1 MRYRTDNRALKQA
14 PQKLTISKDEILA
27 CYAQGEEAVIVLVES
42 LVARINALEKRIE
55 VLENQKSKD
64 SKNSSKP
71 SELFGG
77 SFPRKRRAPSGD
89 GFAKRTKSLR
99 TKSGRKSGGQKNH
112 PGSTLEWCEEVDEVF
127 VYPVVGCKSCGASLE
142 NVEVLN
148 LRCSLLG
155 ALPWSGHPTG
165 AHPQVHELP
174 PIKLVVHEHQA
185 EEKCCPKCGVLNQG
199 KLPAFVNSLV
209 QYGPGLKGL
218 MVYLMEGQLLPS
230 ERARELLKEV
240 IGCEISEATL
250 YNTRLRCY
258 EELAAVEAYIK
269 SGIQVAPVVHFDETG
284 LRVKSKLM
292 WLHVACN
299 GWLTAYFIDPKR
311 GQLAMDAI
319 DILPNFE
326 GVSVHDGLAS
336 YGKYDS
342 IHALCNAHHL
352 RELRFIVER
361 YEQDWAS
368 NMSALLV
375 EIKTNIAI
383 AQAAGTISL
392 TLAQIANFERRY
404 QEIIEAGLIANPPPP
419 IDPDL
424 PTRKGRRKQSPPK
437 NLLDRLQIHQSEVLL
452 FMHDW
457 KVPFDNNQAE
467 RDLRMI
473 KLKQKISGT
482 FRSLEGAQQFCRIR
496 GYISTLR
503 KQGIQVLDAL
513 RLVFMETP
521 FFPSLQ
527 PE

>member
-99 TKSGRKSGGQKNH
+99 TKSGRKSGGQKDH

-148 LRCSLLG
+148 LRCS
-155 ALPWSGHPTG
+155 
-165 AHPQVHELP
+165 QVHELP

-299 GWLTAYFIDPKR
+299 GWLTAYFIDLKR

-342 IHALCNAHHL
+342 THALCNAHHL
-352 RELRFIVER
+352 RELRFVVER

-368 NMSALLV
+368 DMMTLLV

-383 AQAAGTISL
+383 AQAAEETSL
-392 TLAQIANFERRY
+392 TPTQIADFERRY
-404 QEIIEAGLIANPPPP
+404 REIIEAGLIANPFLP

-424 PTRKGRRKQSPPK
+424 PTRKGRRKQTPPK
-437 NLLDRLQIHQSEVLL
+437 NLLDRLQLHQSAVLL
-452 FMHDW
+452 FMYDW
-457 KVPFDNNQAE
+457 RVPFDNNQAE
-467 RDLRMI
+467 RDLRMM

-482 FRSLEGAQQFCRIR
+482 FRSMEGAQQFCRIR

-513 RLVFMETP
+513 RLVLMETP
-521 FFPSLQ
+521 LFPSLQ

>member
-1 MRYRTDNRALKQA
+1 LKQA
-14 PQKLTISKDEILA
+14 PQKLTISKDEIRA
-27 CYAQGEEAVIVLVES
+27 CYAQGEEAVITLVES
-42 LVARINALEKRIE
+42 LVARINALEARIE

-71 SELFGG
+71 
-77 SFPRKRRAPSGD
+77 PSGD

-99 TKSGRKSGGQKNH
+99 TKSGRKSGGQKDH

-127 VYPVVGCKSCGASLE
+127 IHPVIDCTSCGASLE

-148 LRCSLLG
+148 LRCS
-155 ALPWSGHPTG
+155 
-165 AHPQVHELP
+165 QVHELP

-185 EEKCCPKCGVLNQG
+185 QEKCCPNCGVLNQG
-199 KLPAFVNSLV
+199 KLPAVVNSLV

-230 ERARELLKEV
+230 ERAKELLQEV

-258 EELAAVEAYIK
+258 EELAAVESYIK
-269 SGIQVAPVVHFDETG
+269 SGIQLAPVVHFDETG
-284 LRVKSKLM
+284 MRVKSKLM

-336 YGKYDS
+336 YGKYNS
-342 IHALCNAHHL
+342 THALCNAHHL

-361 YEQDWAS
+361 YEQDWADD
-368 NMSALLV
+368 MMTLLV

-383 AQAAGTISL
+383 AQAAGETTL
-392 TLAQIANFERRY
+392 TLTQIADFERRY
-404 QEIIEAGLIANPPPP
+404 QEIVEAGLIANPPPP

-424 PTRKGRRKQSPPK
+424 PTPKGRRKQTPPK
-437 NLLDRLQIHQSEVLL
+437 NLLDRLQLHQSAVLL

-457 KVPFDNNQAE
+457 RVPFDNNQAE
-467 RDLRMI
+467 RDLRMM

-482 FRSLEGAQQFCRIR
+482 FRSMEGAQQFCRIR

-513 RLVFMETP
+513 KLVFMETP
-521 FFPSLQ
+521 LFPSLQ

>member
-1 MRYRTDNRALKQA
+1 MKQA

-27 CYAQGEEAVIVLVES
+27 CYAQGKEAVIVLVES
-42 LVARINALEKRIE
+42 LVARINALEARIE
-55 VLENQKSKD
+55 VLENQKNKD

-71 SELFGG
+71 
-77 SFPRKRRAPSGD
+77 PSGD
-89 GFAKRTKSLR
+89 GFGKRTKSLR
-99 TKSGRKSGGQKNH
+99 TKSGKKSGGQKDH

-127 VYPVVGCKSCGASLE
+127 IHPVVSCTSCGTSLE
-142 NVEVLN
+142 LVEVVN
-148 LRCSLLG
+148 LRC
-155 ALPWSGHPTG
+155 H
-165 AHPQVHELP
+165 QIQELP

-185 EEKCCPKCGVLNQG
+185 EEKCCPNCGVMNQG

-230 ERARELLKEV
+230 ERAKELLKEV
-240 IGCEISEATL
+240 IGCDISEATL
-250 YNTRLRCY
+250 YNTRMRCY

-284 LRVKSKLM
+284 MRVKSKLM

-299 GWLTAYFIDPKR
+299 SWLTAYFIDPKR
-311 GQLAMDAI
+311 GQLAMDTI

-368 NMSALLV
+368 DMMTLLV
-375 EIKTNIAI
+375 EIKTTIAI
-383 AQAAGTISL
+383 AQTAGETSL
-392 TLAQIANFERRY
+392 TLTQLADFELRY
-404 QEIIEAGLIANPPPP
+404 QELIQTGLIAHPLPL
-419 IDPDL
+419 IDLDL
-424 PTRKGRRKQSPPK
+424 PKPKGRPKQSPPK
-437 NLLDRLQIHQSEVLL
+437 NLLDRLKLYQSAVLL

-457 KVPFDNNQAE
+457 RVPFDNNQAE
-467 RDLRMI
+467 RDLRMM

-482 FRSLEGAQQFCRIR
+482 FRSFEGAQQFCRIR
-496 GYISTLR
+496 GYLSTLR

-521 FFPSLQ
+521 LFPSLQ
-527 PE
+527 PK

>member
-1 MRYRTDNRALKQA
+1 MDGRALKQA

-42 LVARINALEKRIE
+42 LVARINALETRIE

-71 SELFGG
+71 
-77 SFPRKRRAPSGD
+77 PSGD

-99 TKSGRKSGGQKNH
+99 TKSGRKSGGQKDHLGN
-112 PGSTLEWCEEVDEVF
+112 TLEWCEEVDEVF
-127 VYPVVGCKSCGASLE
+127 VHPVVDCTSCGTSLE
-142 NVEVLN
+142 NIEVLN
-148 LRCSLLG
+148 LR
-155 ALPWSGHPTG
+155 WS
-165 AHPQVHELP
+165 QVHELP

-185 EEKCCPKCGVLNQG
+185 EEKCCPNCGVLNQG

-230 ERARELLKEV
+230 ERARELLEEV
-240 IGCEISEATL
+240 IGCKISEATL

-258 EELAAVEAYIK
+258 EQLATVESYIK
-269 SGIQVAPVVHFDETG
+269 SGIQVAPVIHFADEIALRFPQRAFHQADETG
-284 LRVKSKLM
+284 MRVKSKLM
-292 WLHVACN
+292 WLHVACSD
-299 GWLTAYFIDPKR
+299 WLTAYFIDPKR

-326 GVSVHDGLAS
+326 GISVHDGLAS
-336 YGKYDS
+336 YAKYDTT
-342 IHALCNAHHL
+342 HALCNAHHL

-368 NMSALLV
+368 DMMTLLV
-375 EIKTNIAI
+375 EIKTNIVI
-383 AQAAGTISL
+383 AQAAGETSL
-392 TLAQIANFERRY
+392 TITQIADSERRY
-404 QEIIEAGLIANPPPP
+404 QEIIEAGLIANPAPP
-419 IDPDL
+419 IDVDL
-424 PTRKGRRKQSPPK
+424 PKRKGRRKQSPPK
-437 NLLDRLQIHQSEVLL
+437 NLLDRLQLHQAAVLL
-452 FMHDW
+452 FMNDW
-457 KVPFDNNQAE
+457 RVPFDNNQAE
-467 RDLRMI
+467 RDLRMM

-503 KQGIQVLDAL
+503 KQGIQVLEAL
-513 RLVFMETP
+513 RLVFMENP
-521 FFPSLQ
+521 IFPSLQ

>member
-1 MRYRTDNRALKQA
+1 VDSKALKQKA
-14 PQKLTISKDEILA
+14 EKLTISKDEICA
-27 CYAQGEEAVIVLVES
+27 CYAQGEEAVITLVES
-42 LVARINALEKRIE
+42 LVARINALEARIE

-71 SELFGG
+71 
-77 SFPRKRRAPSGD
+77 PSGD

-99 TKSGRKSGGQKNH
+99 TKSGRKSGGQKDH
-112 PGSTLEWCEEVDEVF
+112 PGSTLEWHEEVDEVF
-127 VYPVVGCKSCGASLE
+127 IHPVVDCKSCGTSLE
-142 NVEVLN
+142 HVGVLN
-148 LRCSLLG
+148 LRCS
-155 ALPWSGHPTG
+155 
-165 AHPQVHELP
+165 QVHELP
-174 PIKLVVHEHQA
+174 QIRLVIHEHQA

-209 QYGPGLKGL
+209 QYGPRLKGL

-230 ERARELLKEV
+230 ERARELLQEV

-250 YNTRLRCY
+250 YNTRLRCH
-258 EELAAVEAYIK
+258 EQLAVVEAYVK
-269 SGIQVAPVVHFDETG
+269 SGIQVAPVIHFDETG
-284 LRVKSKLM
+284 FRVKSKLM

-342 IHALCNAHHL
+342 THALCNAHHL

-368 NMSALLV
+368 DMMTLLV
-375 EIKTNIAI
+375 EIKTTITVT
-383 AQAAGTISL
+383 QAAGDTSL
-392 TLAQIANFERRY
+392 TLTQLANFEQRY
-404 QEIIEAGLIANPPPP
+404 QELIQTGLIANPSPQ
-419 IDPDL
+419 IDLDL
-424 PTRKGRRKQSPPK
+424 PKPKGRPKQSPPK
-437 NLLDRLQIHQSEVLL
+437 NLLDRLKLHQSAVLL

-467 RDLRMI
+467 RDLRMM

-482 FRSLEGAQQFCRIR
+482 FRSIEGAQQFCRIR
-496 GYISTLR
+496 GYLSTLR
-503 KQGIQVLDAL
+503 KQGIPVLDAL

-521 FFPSLQ
+521 LFPSLQ
-527 PE
+527 PK

>member
-1 MRYRTDNRALKQA
+1 LKQA
-14 PQKLTISKDEILA
+14 PQKLIISKDEILA

-42 LVARINALEKRIE
+42 LVTRINALETRIE

-71 SELFGG
+71 
-77 SFPRKRRAPSGD
+77 PSGD

-99 TKSGRKSGGQKNH
+99 TKSGRKSGGQKDH

-127 VYPVVGCKSCGASLE
+127 IHPVVDCTSCGASLE

-148 LRCSLLG
+148 LRC
-155 ALPWSGHPTG
+155 H
-165 AHPQVHELP
+165 QVHELP

-185 EEKCCPKCGVLNQG
+185 EEKCCPNCGVLNQG

-230 ERARELLKEV
+230 ERAKELLQEV

-269 SGIQVAPVVHFDETG
+269 SGIQVAPVVHCDETG

-342 IHALCNAHHL
+342 THALCNAHHL

-368 NMSALLV
+368 KMISLLV
-375 EIKTNIAI
+375 EIKTTIAT
-383 AQAAGTISL
+383 AQAAGEMSL
-392 TLAQIANFERRY
+392 TLFQIADFERRY
-404 QEIIEAGLIANPPPP
+404 QEIIEAGLIANPLPPF
-419 IDPDL
+419 DLDL
-424 PTRKGRRKQSPPK
+424 PKPKGRPKQSPPK
-437 NLLDRLQIHQSEVLL
+437 NLLDRLKLHQSAVLL

-457 KVPFDNNQAE
+457 RVPFDNNQAE
-467 RDLRMI
+467 RDLRMM

-513 RLVFMETP
+513 RLVFIGTP
-521 FFPSLQ
+521 LFPSLQ

>member
-1 MRYRTDNRALKQA
+1 MKQTS
-14 PQKLTISKDEILA
+14 QKLFISKDEISA
-27 CYAQGEEAVIVLVES
+27 CYLQGEEAVIALVES
-42 LVARINALEKRIE
+42 LVARINALEARIE

-71 SELFGG
+71 
-77 SFPRKRRAPSGD
+77 PSAD
-89 GFAKRTKSLR
+89 GFVKRTKSLR
-99 TKSGRKSGGQKNH
+99 TKSGRKSGGQKDH
-112 PGSTLEWCEEVDEVF
+112 PGSTLEWCKEVDEVF

-148 LRCSLLG
+148 LRCS
-155 ALPWSGHPTG
+155 
-165 AHPQVHELP
+165 QVHELP
-174 PIKLVVHEHQA
+174 PIKLVVHEHQS
-185 EEKCCPKCGVLNQG
+185 EEKCCPECGVLNQG

-299 GWLTAYFIDPKR
+299 GWLTAYFIDLKR

-319 DILPNFE
+319 DILPNFK
-326 GVSVHDGLAS
+326 GVSVHDGLGLAS

-342 IHALCNAHHL
+342 THALCNAHHL
-352 RELRFIVER
+352 RELRFVVER

-368 NMSALLV
+368 DMMTLLV

-383 AQAAGTISL
+383 AQAAKETSL
-392 TLAQIANFERRY
+392 TPTQIADFERRY
-404 QEIIEAGLIANPPPP
+404 REIIEAGLIANPFLP

-424 PTRKGRRKQSPPK
+424 PTRKGRRKQTPPK
-437 NLLDRLQIHQSEVLL
+437 NLLDRLQLHQSAVLL
-452 FMHDW
+452 FMYDW
-457 KVPFDNNQAE
+457 RVPFDNNQAE
-467 RDLRMI
+467 RDLRMM

-482 FRSLEGAQQFCRIR
+482 FRSMEGAQQFCRIR

-513 RLVFMETP
+513 RLVLMETP
-521 FFPSLQ
+521 LFPSLQ

>member
-27 CYAQGEEAVIVLVES
+27 CYAQGEEAVIALVES

-71 SELFGG
+71 
-77 SFPRKRRAPSGD
+77 PSGD

-99 TKSGRKSGGQKNH
+99 TKSGRKSGGQKDH

-148 LRCSLLG
+148 LRCS
-155 ALPWSGHPTG
+155 
-165 AHPQVHELP
+165 QVHELP

-299 GWLTAYFIDPKR
+299 GWLTAYFIDLKR

-342 IHALCNAHHL
+342 THALCNAHHL
-352 RELRFIVER
+352 RELRFVVER

-368 NMSALLV
+368 DMMTLLV

-383 AQAAGTISL
+383 AQAAEETSL
-392 TLAQIANFERRY
+392 TPTQIADFERRY
-404 QEIIEAGLIANPPPP
+404 REIIEAGLIANPFLP

-424 PTRKGRRKQSPPK
+424 PTRKGRRKQTPPK
-437 NLLDRLQIHQSEVLL
+437 NLLDRLQLHQSAVLL
-452 FMHDW
+452 FMSDW
-457 KVPFDNNQAE
+457 RVPFDNNQAE
-467 RDLRMI
+467 RDLRMM
-473 KLKQKISGT
+473 KLKQKISAT
-482 FRSLEGAQQFCRIR
+482 FRSMEGAQQFCRIR

-513 RLVFMETP
+513 RLVLMETP
-521 FFPSLQ
+521 LFPSLQ

>member
-1 MRYRTDNRALKQA
+1 
-14 PQKLTISKDEILA
+14 
-27 CYAQGEEAVIVLVES
+27 
-42 LVARINALEKRIE
+42 
-55 VLENQKSKD
+55 
-64 SKNSSKP
+64 
-71 SELFGG
+71 
-77 SFPRKRRAPSGD
+77 
-89 GFAKRTKSLR
+89 
-99 TKSGRKSGGQKNH
+99 
-112 PGSTLEWCEEVDEVF
+112 
-127 VYPVVGCKSCGASLE
+127 
-142 NVEVLN
+142 
-148 LRCSLLG
+148 
-155 ALPWSGHPTG
+155 
-165 AHPQVHELP
+165 
-174 PIKLVVHEHQA
+174 
-185 EEKCCPKCGVLNQG
+185 
-199 KLPAFVNSLV
+199 
-209 QYGPGLKGL
+209 
-218 MVYLMEGQLLPS
+218 
-230 ERARELLKEV
+230 
-240 IGCEISEATL
+240 
-250 YNTRLRCY
+250 
-258 EELAAVEAYIK
+258 
-269 SGIQVAPVVHFDETG
+269 
-284 LRVKSKLM
+284 M

-383 AQAAGTISL
+383 AQAAGKISL

-437 NLLDRLQIHQSEVLL
+437 NLLDRLQIHQSAVLL

>member
-1 MRYRTDNRALKQA
+1 LKQA

-42 LVARINALEKRIE
+42 LVARINALEARIE

-71 SELFGG
+71 
-77 SFPRKRRAPSGD
+77 PSGD
-89 GFAKRTKSLR
+89 GFVKRTKTLR
-99 TKSGRKSGGQKNH
+99 TKSGKKSGGQKDH

-127 VYPVVGCKSCGASLE
+127 IHPVVECTSCGTSLE
-142 NVEVLN
+142 SVEVLN
-148 LRCSLLG
+148 LSCR
-155 ALPWSGHPTG
+155 
-165 AHPQVHELP
+165 QVQELP
-174 PIKLVVHEHQA
+174 PIKLVIHEHQA
-185 EEKCCPKCGVLNQG
+185 EEKCCPHCGILNQG
-199 KLPAFVNSLV
+199 KFPAFVNSLV
-209 QYGPGLKGL
+209 QYGPRFKGL

-230 ERARELLKEV
+230 ERARELLEEV
-240 IGCEISEATL
+240 IGCEISEGTL

-258 EELAAVEAYIK
+258 EQLAAVESYIK
-269 SGIQVAPVVHFDETG
+269 AGIQVAPVVHFDETG

-299 GWLTAYFIDPKR
+299 DWLTAYCIDPKR

-342 IHALCNAHHL
+342 THALCNAHHL

-368 NMSALLV
+368 DMMTLLV
-375 EIKTNIAI
+375 EIKTNIEI
-383 AQAAGTISL
+383 ARAAGKTSL
-392 TLAQIANFERRY
+392 TLTQIADFERRY
-404 QEIIEAGLIANPPPP
+404 QELIQTGLIANPPLP
-419 IDPDL
+419 IDLDL
-424 PTRKGRRKQSPPK
+424 PKPKGRPKQTPPK
-437 NLLDRLQIHQSEVLL
+437 NLLDRLQLYQSAVLL
-452 FMHDW
+452 FMYDW
-457 KVPFDNNQAE
+457 RVPFDNNQAE
-467 RDLRMI
+467 RDLRMM

-482 FRSLEGAQQFCRIR
+482 FRSMEGAQQFCRIR
-496 GYISTLR
+496 GYLSTLR

-521 FFPSLQ
+521 LFPSLQ

>member
-71 SELFGG
+71 
-77 SFPRKRRAPSGD
+77 PSGD

-99 TKSGRKSGGQKNH
+99 TKSGRKSGGQKDH

-148 LRCSLLG
+148 LRCS
-155 ALPWSGHPTG
+155 
-165 AHPQVHELP
+165 QVHELP

-299 GWLTAYFIDPKR
+299 GWLTAYFIDLKR

-342 IHALCNAHHL
+342 THALCNAHHL
-352 RELRFIVER
+352 RELRFVVER

-368 NMSALLV
+368 DMMTLLV

-383 AQAAGTISL
+383 AQAAEETSL
-392 TLAQIANFERRY
+392 TPTQIADFERRY
-404 QEIIEAGLIANPPPP
+404 REIIEAGLIANPFLP

-424 PTRKGRRKQSPPK
+424 PTRKGRRKQTPPK
-437 NLLDRLQIHQSEVLL
+437 NLLDRLQLHQSAVLL
-452 FMHDW
+452 FMYDW
-457 KVPFDNNQAE
+457 RVPFDNNQAE
-467 RDLRMI
+467 RDLRMM

-482 FRSLEGAQQFCRIR
+482 FRSMEGAQQFCRIR

-513 RLVFMETP
+513 RLVLMETP
-521 FFPSLQ
+521 LFPSL
-527 PE
+527 

>member
-1 MRYRTDNRALKQA
+1 LKQA

-42 LVARINALEKRIE
+42 LVARINALETRIE

-71 SELFGG
+71 
-77 SFPRKRRAPSGD
+77 PSGD
-89 GFAKRTKSLR
+89 GFAKRIKSLR
-99 TKSGRKSGGQKNH
+99 TKSGKKSGGQKDH

-127 VYPVVGCKSCGASLE
+127 IHPVVDCTSCGASLT

-148 LRCSLLG
+148 LRC
-155 ALPWSGHPTG
+155 H
-165 AHPQVHELP
+165 QVHELQ

-185 EEKCCPKCGVLNQG
+185 EEKCCPNCGVLNQG
-199 KLPAFVNSLV
+199 ELPAFVHSLV
-209 QYGPGLKGL
+209 QYGSGLKGL

-230 ERARELLKEV
+230 ERAKELLQEV

-258 EELAAVEAYIK
+258 EELAAVAAYIK

-342 IHALCNAHHL
+342 THALCNAHHL

-361 YEQDWAS
+361 YEQDWATK
-368 NMSALLV
+368 MIALLV
-375 EIKTNIAI
+375 EIKTTITTV
-383 AQAAGTISL
+383 QAAGETSL
-392 TLAQIANFERRY
+392 TLTQLTDFERRY
-404 QEIIEAGLIANPPPP
+404 QEIIEVGLIANPSPP
-419 IDPDL
+419 IDLDL
-424 PTRKGRRKQSPPK
+424 PKPKGRPKQSPPK
-437 NLLDRLQIHQSEVLL
+437 NLLDRLQLHQSAVLL

-457 KVPFDNNQAE
+457 RVPFDNNQAE
-467 RDLRMI
+467 RDLRMM

-513 RLVFMETP
+513 RLVFMGTP
-521 FFPSLQ
+521 LFPSLQ

>member
-1 MRYRTDNRALKQA
+1 MKQTS
-14 PQKLTISKDEILA
+14 QKLSISKEEIRA
-27 CYAQGEEAVIVLVES
+27 CYAQGEEAVIALVES
-42 LVARINALEKRIE
+42 LVERINALEARIE

-71 SELFGG
+71 
-77 SFPRKRRAPSGD
+77 PSGD

-99 TKSGRKSGGQKNH
+99 TKSGRQSGGQKDH

-127 VYPVVGCKSCGASLE
+127 IHPVVDCKSCGASLE
-142 NVEVLN
+142 TVEVLN
-148 LRCSLLG
+148 LRCS
-155 ALPWSGHPTG
+155 
-165 AHPQVHELP
+165 QVHELP

-199 KLPAFVNSLV
+199 KSPAFVNSLV

-218 MVYLMEGQLLPS
+218 IVYLMEGQLLPS
-230 ERARELLKEV
+230 ERARELLQEV

-258 EELAAVEAYIK
+258 EQLAAVEAYIK

-292 WLHVACN
+292 WLHVACT

-319 DILPNFE
+319 DILPKFE

-342 IHALCNAHHL
+342 THALCNAHHL

-361 YEQDWAS
+361 YEQDWA
-368 NMSALLV
+368 NDMMTLLV
-375 EIKTNIAI
+375 EIKTTIDI
-383 AQAAGTISL
+383 TQAAGETSL
-392 TLAQIANFERRY
+392 TLIQLADFERRY
-404 QEIIEAGLIANPPPP
+404 QELIQTGLIANPSPP
-419 IDPDL
+419 IDLDL
-424 PTRKGRRKQSPPK
+424 PKPKGRPKQSPPK
-437 NLLDRLQIHQSEVLL
+437 NLLDRLKLHQSAVLL

-467 RDLRMI
+467 RDLRMM

-482 FRSLEGAQQFCRIR
+482 FRSIEGAQQFCRIR
-496 GYISTLR
+496 GYLSTLR

-521 FFPSLQ
+521 LFPSLQ

>member
-1 MRYRTDNRALKQA
+1 MDSQALKQTS
-14 PQKLTISKDEILA
+14 QKLFISKDEIRA
-27 CYAQGEEAVIVLVES
+27 CYAQGEEAVIALVES
-42 LVARINALEKRIE
+42 LVERINALEARIE

-99 TKSGRKSGGQKNH
+99 TKSGRKSGGQKEH
-112 PGSTLEWCEEVDEVF
+112 PGSTLEWQDEVDEVF
-127 VYPVVGCKSCGASLE
+127 VHPVLDCTSCGTSLE
-142 NVEVLN
+142 FVGVLN
-148 LRCSLLG
+148 LRCS
-155 ALPWSGHPTG
+155 
-165 AHPQVHELP
+165 QVHELP

-185 EEKCCPKCGVLNQG
+185 EEKCCPNCGVINQG

-230 ERARELLKEV
+230 ERAKELLKEV
-240 IGCEISEATL
+240 IGCEISEGTL

-258 EELAAVEAYIK
+258 EELAAVESYIK

-284 LRVKSKLM
+284 MRVRSKLM
-292 WLHVACN
+292 WLHVACS

-336 YGKYDS
+336 YGKYNHT
-342 IHALCNAHHL
+342 HALCNAHHL

-361 YEQDWAS
+361 YEQDWAGDTI
-368 NMSALLV
+368 ALLV
-375 EIKTNIAI
+375 EIKTTIAI
-383 AQAAGTISL
+383 AQAAGETSL
-392 TLAQIANFERRY
+392 TLTQRADFERRY
-404 QEIIEAGLIANPPPP
+404 QEIIEAGLIANPLSP
-419 IDPDL
+419 IDVDL
-424 PTRKGRRKQSPPK
+424 PKPKGRRKQSPPK
-437 NLLDRLQIHQSEVLL
+437 NLLDRLQLHQSAVLL
-452 FMHDW
+452 FMNDW
-457 KVPFDNNQAE
+457 SVPFDNNQAE
-467 RDLRMI
+467 RDLRMM

-496 GYISTLR
+496 G
-503 KQGIQVLDAL
+503 
-513 RLVFMETP
+513 
-521 FFPSLQ
+521 
-527 PE
+527 

>member
-1 MRYRTDNRALKQA
+1 LKQVS
-14 PQKLTISKDEILA
+14 PKLTISKDEIGA
-27 CYAQGEEAVIVLVES
+27 CYAQGEEAVMALVES
-42 LVARINALEKRIE
+42 LVERINALEVRIE

-71 SELFGG
+71 
-77 SFPRKRRAPSGD
+77 PSAD

-99 TKSGRKSGGQKNH
+99 TKSGRKSGGQKDH

-127 VYPVVGCKSCGASLE
+127 VHPVVDCTSCGASLE

-148 LRCSLLG
+148 LRCS
-155 ALPWSGHPTG
+155 
-165 AHPQVHELP
+165 QVHDLP

-185 EEKCCPKCGVLNQG
+185 EEKCCPNCGVMNQG
-199 KLPAFVNSLV
+199 KLPTFVNSLV

-230 ERARELLKEV
+230 ERARELLEEV

-258 EELAAVEAYIK
+258 EQLATVESYIK

-284 LRVKSKLM
+284 MRVKNKLM
-292 WLHVACN
+292 WLHVACSD
-299 GWLTAYFIDPKR
+299 WLTAYFIDPKR

-319 DILPNFE
+319 DILPSFE

-336 YGKYDS
+336 YSKYDS
-342 IHALCNAHHL
+342 THALCNAHHL

-368 NMSALLV
+368 EIMTLLV
-375 EIKTNIAI
+375 EIKTTVST
-383 AQAAGTISL
+383 AQAAGETSL
-392 TLAQIANFERRY
+392 TFTQLADFERRY
-404 QEIIEAGLIANPPPP
+404 QELIEVGLIVNPP
-419 IDPDL
+419 L
-424 PTRKGRRKQSPPK
+424 PTDLELPKPKGRPKQSPPK
-437 NLLDRLQIHQSEVLL
+437 NLLDRLHLHQSAVLL

-457 KVPFDNNQAE
+457 RVPFDNNQAE
-467 RDLRMI
+467 RDLRMM

-482 FRSLEGAQQFCRIR
+482 FRSMEGAQQFCRIR

-521 FFPSLQ
+521 LFPTLQ

>member
-1 MRYRTDNRALKQA
+1 
-14 PQKLTISKDEILA
+14 
-27 CYAQGEEAVIVLVES
+27 
-42 LVARINALEKRIE
+42 
-55 VLENQKSKD
+55 
-64 SKNSSKP
+64 
-71 SELFGG
+71 
-77 SFPRKRRAPSGD
+77 
-89 GFAKRTKSLR
+89 
-99 TKSGRKSGGQKNH
+99 
-112 PGSTLEWCEEVDEVF
+112 
-127 VYPVVGCKSCGASLE
+127 
-142 NVEVLN
+142 
-148 LRCSLLG
+148 
-155 ALPWSGHPTG
+155 
-165 AHPQVHELP
+165 
-174 PIKLVVHEHQA
+174 
-185 EEKCCPKCGVLNQG
+185 
-199 KLPAFVNSLV
+199 
-209 QYGPGLKGL
+209 
-218 MVYLMEGQLLPS
+218 MEGQLLPS
-230 ERARELLKEV
+230 ERARELLEEV

-258 EELAAVEAYIK
+258 EQLAAVESYIK
-269 SGIQVAPVVHFDETG
+269 SGIQNAHVVHFDETG

-299 GWLTAYFIDPKR
+299 GWLTAYFIDSKR

-336 YGKYDS
+336 YGKYHS

-361 YEQDWAS
+361 YEQNWAS
-368 NMSALLV
+368 DMMTLLV
-375 EIKTNIAI
+375 EIKTHITI
-383 AQAAGTISL
+383 AQVAGETSL
-392 TLAQIANFERRY
+392 TLTQGGDFERRY
-404 QEIIEAGLIANPPPP
+404 QEIIKAGLIVNPPPP
-419 IDPDL
+419 IDADL

-437 NLLDRLQIHQSEVLL
+437 NLLDRLQLHQSAVLL

-467 RDLRMI
+467 RDLRMM

-521 FFPSLQ
+521 LFPSLQ

>member
-99 TKSGRKSGGQKNH
+99 TKSGRKSGGQKDH

-148 LRCSLLG
+148 LRCS
-155 ALPWSGHPTG
+155 
-165 AHPQVHELP
+165 QVHELP

-299 GWLTAYFIDPKR
+299 GWLTAYFIDLKR

-342 IHALCNAHHL
+342 THALCNAHHL
-352 RELRFIVER
+352 RELRFVVER

-368 NMSALLV
+368 DMMTLLV

-383 AQAAGTISL
+383 AQAAEETSL
-392 TLAQIANFERRY
+392 TPTQIADFERRY
-404 QEIIEAGLIANPPPP
+404 REIIEAGLIANPFLP

-424 PTRKGRRKQSPPK
+424 PTRKGRRKQTPPK
-437 NLLDRLQIHQSEVLL
+437 NLLDRLQLHQSAVLL
-452 FMHDW
+452 FMYDW
-457 KVPFDNNQAE
+457 RVPFDNNQAE
-467 RDLRMI
+467 RDLRMM

-482 FRSLEGAQQFCRIR
+482 FRSMEGAQQFCRIR
-496 GYISTLR
+496 GYVSTLR

-513 RLVFMETP
+513 RLVLMETP
-521 FFPSLQ
+521 LFPSLQ

>member
-1 MRYRTDNRALKQA
+1 LKQVS
-14 PQKLTISKDEILA
+14 QKLTISKDEIRA
-27 CYAQGEEAVIVLVES
+27 CYAQGEEAVIALVES
-42 LVARINALEKRIE
+42 LVERINALEVRIE

-71 SELFGG
+71 
-77 SFPRKRRAPSGD
+77 PSAD

-99 TKSGRKSGGQKNH
+99 TKSGRKSGGQKDH
-112 PGSTLEWCEEVDEVF
+112 PGSTLEWCEAVDEVF
-127 VYPVVGCKSCGASLE
+127 VHPVVDCTSCGTSLE

-148 LRCSLLG
+148 LRCS
-155 ALPWSGHPTG
+155 
-165 AHPQVHELP
+165 QVHDLP
-174 PIKLVVHEHQA
+174 PIKLVIHEHQA
-185 EEKCCPKCGVLNQG
+185 EEKCCPNCGVLNQG

-230 ERARELLKEV
+230 ERARELLEEV

-258 EELAAVEAYIK
+258 EQLATVEAYIK

-284 LRVKSKLM
+284 MRVKNKLM
-292 WLHVACN
+292 WLHVACSD
-299 GWLTAYFIDPKR
+299 WLTAYFIDPKR

-336 YGKYDS
+336 YSKYDS
-342 IHALCNAHHL
+342 THALCNAHHL

-368 NMSALLV
+368 EMMTLLV
-375 EIKTNIAI
+375 EIKTTVTV
-383 AQAAGTISL
+383 AQAAGETSL
-392 TLAQIANFERRY
+392 TFTQLADFKRRY
-404 QEIIEAGLIANPPPP
+404 QELIEAGLIVNPP
-419 IDPDL
+419 L
-424 PTRKGRRKQSPPK
+424 PTDLELPKPKGRPKQSPPK
-437 NLLDRLQIHQSEVLL
+437 NLLDRLQLHQSAVLL

-457 KVPFDNNQAE
+457 RVPFDNNQAE
-467 RDLRMI
+467 RDLRMM

-482 FRSLEGAQQFCRIR
+482 FRSMEGAQHFCRIR
-496 GYISTLR
+496 GYICTLR

-513 RLVFMETP
+513 KLVFMETP
-521 FFPSLQ
+521 LFPTLQ

>member
-1 MRYRTDNRALKQA
+1 LKQA
-14 PQKLTISKDEILA
+14 PQKLSISKDEIVA

-42 LVARINALEKRIE
+42 LVARINALETRIE

-71 SELFGG
+71 
-77 SFPRKRRAPSGD
+77 PSAD

-99 TKSGRKSGGQKNH
+99 TKSGRKSGGQKDH

-127 VYPVVGCKSCGASLE
+127 IHPVVECKSCGTSLE
-142 NVEVLN
+142 KVEVLN
-148 LRCSLLG
+148 LRCS
-155 ALPWSGHPTG
+155 
-165 AHPQVHELP
+165 QVHELP

-185 EEKCCPKCGVLNQG
+185 EEKCCPNCGVLNQG

-230 ERARELLKEV
+230 ERAKELLQEV
-240 IGCEISEATL
+240 IGYEISEATL

-269 SGIQVAPVVHFDETG
+269 SGIQNAPVVHFDETG
-284 LRVKSKLM
+284 MRVKSKLM

-299 GWLTAYFIDPKR
+299 SWLTAYFIDPKR

-319 DILPNFE
+319 DILPSFE

-342 IHALCNAHHL
+342 THALCNAHHL

-368 NMSALLV
+368 DMMTLLV
-375 EIKTNIAI
+375 EIKTTIAI
-383 AQAAGTISL
+383 KQAVEETSL
-392 TLAQIANFERRY
+392 TLFQIADFEQRY
-404 QEIIEAGLIANPPPP
+404 QDIMAAGLIANPPPI
-419 IDPDL
+419 IDLDL
-424 PTRKGRRKQSPPK
+424 PKQKGRRKQSPPK
-437 NLLDRLQIHQSEVLL
+437 NLLDRLQLHQSAVLL

-457 KVPFDNNQAE
+457 RVPFDNNQAE
-467 RDLRMI
+467 RDLRMM

-496 GYISTLR
+496 SYISTLR

-521 FFPSLQ
+521 LFPSLQ

>member
-1 MRYRTDNRALKQA
+1 LKQA
-14 PQKLTISKDEILA
+14 LQKLTITKDEIIA
-27 CYAQGEEAVIVLVES
+27 CYAQGEEAVIGLVES
-42 LVARINALEKRIE
+42 LVARINALEARIE

-71 SELFGG
+71 
-77 SFPRKRRAPSGD
+77 PSAD
-89 GFAKRTKSLR
+89 GFAKRTNSLR
-99 TKSGRKSGGQKNH
+99 TKSGRKSGGQKDH

-127 VYPVVGCKSCGASLE
+127 IHPVVDCTSCGASLE

-148 LRCSLLG
+148 LRC
-155 ALPWSGHPTG
+155 H
-165 AHPQVHELP
+165 QVHELP

-185 EEKCCPKCGVLNQG
+185 EEKCCPNCGVLNQG
-199 KLPAFVNSLV
+199 KLPEFVNSLV

-230 ERARELLKEV
+230 ERAKELLQEV
-240 IGCEISEATL
+240 IGCEISEATF

-258 EELAAVEAYIK
+258 EELVAVESYIK
-269 SGIQVAPVVHFDETG
+269 SGIQIAPVVHFDETG

-319 DILPNFE
+319 DILPSFE

-342 IHALCNAHHL
+342 THALCNAHHL

-368 NMSALLV
+368 KMIALLV
-375 EIKTNIAI
+375 EIKTTIRI
-383 AQAAGTISL
+383 AQTAGETSL
-392 TLAQIANFERRY
+392 TLIQLTDFERRY
-404 QEIIEAGLIANPPPP
+404 QEIIKAGLIANPLPP
-419 IDPDL
+419 IDVDL
-424 PTRKGRRKQSPPK
+424 PTPKGRRKQSPPK
-437 NLLDRLQIHQSEVLL
+437 NLLDRLQIHQSAVLL

-457 KVPFDNNQAE
+457 RVPCDNNQAE
-467 RDLRMI
+467 RDLRMM

-482 FRSLEGAQQFCRIR
+482 FRSIEGAQQFCRIR

-513 RLVFMETP
+513 KLVFMETP
-521 FFPSLQ
+521 LFPSLQ

>member
-1 MRYRTDNRALKQA
+1 MNKAS
-14 PQKLTISKDEILA
+14 QKLSISTEEIRA

-42 LVARINALEKRIE
+42 LVTRINVVEARIE

-77 SFPRKRRAPSGD
+77 SFPRKRRAPSAD

-99 TKSGRKSGGQKNH
+99 TKSGRKSGGQKDH
-112 PGSTLEWCEEVDEVF
+112 PGSTLEWVEEVDEVF
-127 VYPVVGCKSCGASLE
+127 LHPVIDCTSCGRSLE
-142 NVEVLN
+142 SVEVLN
-148 LRCSLLG
+148 
-155 ALPWSGHPTG
+155 WSCR
-165 AHPQVHELP
+165 QLHELP
-174 PIKLVVHEHQA
+174 PIKLRVHEHQA
-185 EEKCCPKCGVLNQG
+185 EKKCCPSCGVMNQG
-199 KLPAFVNSLV
+199 KFPVFVNSLV
-209 QYGPGLKGL
+209 QYGAGLKGL

-230 ERARELLKEV
+230 ERARELLEEV

-258 EELAAVEAYIK
+258 EQLAAVESYIK
-269 SGIQVAPVVHFDETG
+269 SGIQHAPVVHFDETG

-342 IHALCNAHHL
+342 THALCNAHHL

-368 NMSALLV
+368 DMITLLV

-383 AQAAGTISL
+383 TLAAGETSL
-392 TLAQIANFERRY
+392 TLSQRADFERRY

-419 IDPDL
+419 IDVDL
-424 PTRKGRRKQSPPK
+424 PPRKGRRKQSPPK
-437 NLLDRLQIHQSEVLL
+437 NLLDRLQLHQSAVLL

-457 KVPFDNNQAE
+457 RVPFDNNQAE
-467 RDLRMI
+467 RDLRMM

-503 KQGIQVLDAL
+503 KQGIQVLHAL

-521 FFPSLQ
+521 LFPSLL

>member
-71 SELFGG
+71 
-77 SFPRKRRAPSGD
+77 PSGD

-99 TKSGRKSGGQKNH
+99 TKSGRKSGGQKDH

-148 LRCSLLG
+148 LRCS
-155 ALPWSGHPTG
+155 
-165 AHPQVHELP
+165 QVHELP

-185 EEKCCPKCGVLNQG
+185 EEKCCPKCGVTPINRG

-299 GWLTAYFIDPKR
+299 GWLTAYFIDLKR

-342 IHALCNAHHL
+342 THALCNAHHL
-352 RELRFIVER
+352 RELRFVVER

-368 NMSALLV
+368 DMMTLLV

-383 AQAAGTISL
+383 AQAAEETSL
-392 TLAQIANFERRY
+392 TPTQIADFERRY
-404 QEIIEAGLIANPPPP
+404 REIIEAGLIANPFLP

-424 PTRKGRRKQSPPK
+424 PTRKGRRKQTPPK
-437 NLLDRLQIHQSEVLL
+437 NLLDRLQLHQSAVLL
-452 FMHDW
+452 FMYDW
-457 KVPFDNNQAE
+457 RVPFDNNQAE
-467 RDLRMI
+467 RDLRMM

-482 FRSLEGAQQFCRIR
+482 FRSMEGAQQFCRIR

-513 RLVFMETP
+513 RLVLMETP
-521 FFPSLQ
+521 LFPSLQ

>member
-1 MRYRTDNRALKQA
+1 MDSKTLKQTSK
-14 PQKLTISKDEILA
+14 KLSITKDEIRA
-27 CYAQGEEAVIVLVES
+27 CYAQGEEAVIALVES
-42 LVARINALEKRIE
+42 LVERINGLEARIEI
-55 VLENQKSKD
+55 LENQKSKD

-71 SELFGG
+71 
-77 SFPRKRRAPSGD
+77 PSGD

-99 TKSGRKSGGQKNH
+99 TKSGRKSGGQKDH
-112 PGSTLEWCEEVDEVF
+112 PGNTLEWLEEVDEIF
-127 VYPVVGCKSCGASLE
+127 VHPVIDCISCGTSLE
-142 NVEVLN
+142 FVEVLN

-174 PIKLVVHEHQA
+174 PIKLLIHEHQA
-185 EEKCCPKCGVLNQG
+185 QEKCCPNCGVLNQG

-258 EELAAVEAYIK
+258 EQLAAVEAYIK
-269 SGIQVAPVVHFDETG
+269 LGIQNAPVVHFDETG

-292 WLHVACN
+292 WLHVACT
-299 GWLTAYFIDPKR
+299 GWLTAYFIDSKR

-336 YGKYDS
+336 YGKYNS
-342 IHALCNAHHL
+342 THALCNAHHL
-352 RELRFIVER
+352 RELQFIVER
-361 YEQDWAS
+361 YEQDWAGD
-368 NMSALLV
+368 MMTLLV
-375 EIKTNIAI
+375 EIKTTITI
-383 AQAAGTISL
+383 AQAAGETSL
-392 TLAQIANFERRY
+392 TLTQLADFELRY
-404 QEIIEAGLIANPPPP
+404 QELIQTGLTANPPPL
-419 IDPDL
+419 INLDL
-424 PTRKGRRKQSPPK
+424 PKPKGRPKQSPPK
-437 NLLDRLQIHQSEVLL
+437 NLLDRLQLHQSAVLL
-452 FMHDW
+452 FMNDW
-457 KVPFDNNQAE
+457 RVPFDNNQAE
-467 RDLRMI
+467 RDVRMM

-482 FRSLEGAQQFCRIR
+482 FRSIEGAQQFCRIR

-503 KQGIQVLDAL
+503 KQGLQVLDAL
-513 RLVFMETP
+513 RLVFLETP
-521 FFPSLQ
+521 LFPTLQ

>member
-71 SELFGG
+71 
-77 SFPRKRRAPSGD
+77 PSGD

-99 TKSGRKSGGQKNH
+99 TKSGRKSGGQKDH

-148 LRCSLLG
+148 LRCS
-155 ALPWSGHPTG
+155 
-165 AHPQVHELP
+165 QVHELP

-185 EEKCCPKCGVLNQG
+185 EEKCCPKCGVLNRG

-299 GWLTAYFIDPKR
+299 GWLTAYFIDLKR

-342 IHALCNAHHL
+342 THALCNAHHL
-352 RELRFIVER
+352 RELRFVVER

-368 NMSALLV
+368 DMMTLLV

-383 AQAAGTISL
+383 AQAAEETSL
-392 TLAQIANFERRY
+392 TPTQIADFERRY
-404 QEIIEAGLIANPPPP
+404 REIIEAGLIANPFLP

-424 PTRKGRRKQSPPK
+424 PTRKGRRKQTPPK
-437 NLLDRLQIHQSEVLL
+437 NLLDRLQLHQSAVLL
-452 FMHDW
+452 FMYDW
-457 KVPFDNNQAE
+457 RVPFDNNQAE
-467 RDLRMI
+467 RDLRMM

-482 FRSLEGAQQFCRIR
+482 FRSMEGAQQFCRIR

-513 RLVFMETP
+513 RLVLMETP
-521 FFPSLQ
+521 LFPSLQ

>member
-1 MRYRTDNRALKQA
+1 MKQA
-14 PQKLTISKDEILA
+14 PQKLTISKDEIIA

-42 LVARINALEKRIE
+42 LVARINALEARIE

-71 SELFGG
+71 
-77 SFPRKRRAPSGD
+77 PSGD

-99 TKSGRKSGGQKNH
+99 TKSGRKSGGQKDH

-127 VYPVVGCKSCGASLE
+127 IHPVIDCTSCGTSLE
-142 NVEVLN
+142 FVEVLN
-148 LRCSLLG
+148 LRCS
-155 ALPWSGHPTG
+155 
-165 AHPQVHELP
+165 QVHELP

-218 MVYLMEGQLLPS
+218 MVYVMEGQLLPS
-230 ERARELLKEV
+230 ERARELLQEV

-258 EELAAVEAYIK
+258 EQLAAVEAYIK

-319 DILPNFE
+319 DILPTFE

-352 RELRFIVER
+352 RELRFVVER

-368 NMSALLV
+368 DMITLLV

-383 AQAAGTISL
+383 AQAAEETSL
-392 TLAQIANFERRY
+392 TLTQIADFERRY
-404 QEIIEAGLIANPPPP
+404 QVIIEAGLIANPPLP

-424 PTRKGRRKQSPPK
+424 PTRKGRRKQTPPK
-437 NLLDRLQIHQSEVLL
+437 NLLDRLQLSRAAVLL

-457 KVPFDNNQAE
+457 RVPFDNNQAE
-467 RDLRMI
+467 RDLRMM

-482 FRSLEGAQQFCRIR
+482 FRSMEGAQQFCRIR

-513 RLVFMETP
+513 KLVFMETP
-521 FFPSLQ
+521 LFPSLQ